1 MAIIPSNFKLD
12 WYNPAQPGGD
22 ISSINDNANKATS
35 YSTQYSMQDIIETV
49 GGTDLK
55 QTTITLSPAQMLTF
69 NGGGEVEILP
79 APGANKMYASVEAM
93 MFVDFNSV
101 AYDFAGAL
109 GQVVEWKQGAS
120 TGFSLN
126 FGTLNS
132 GADALQEFKS
142 INTTASFNSSISII
156 SDAGVTVTQG
166 DSPVK
171 FSIIYRE
178 ITF

>member
-1 MAIIPSNFKLD
+1 MAVIPNGQKFHTV
-12 WYNPAQPGGD
+12 
-22 ISSINDNANKATS
+22 SSTVDTTDRGS
-35 YSTQYSMQDIIETV
+35 SELQSQREVYTMQDVIDTV

-55 QTTITLSPAQMLTF
+55 QTTVTLSAAQMLTF

-101 AYDFAGAL
+101 VYDFAGAL
-109 GQVVEWKQGAS
+109 GQVVQWKQGAS

-126 FGTLNS
+126 FGVLNS
-132 GADALQEFKS
+132 GADALQDFKS
-142 INTTASFNSSISII
+142 INTTASFNSSISIQ
-156 SDAGVTVTQG
+156 STAGVTVTQG